1 MSDDLK
7 QRLRK
12 VEGGNHYGATVW
24 YKNPD
29 GPEAADRIEKLGELL
44 HYVTGVADTNISGRL
59 YAESRNEKLEAA
71 LQYVSDC
78 LYIDDYGDYG
88 LLSNFDA
95 EKVNTAL
102 KGEKD
107 D

>member
-1 MSDDLK
+1 MSDDLMK
-7 QRLRK
+7 RLR
-12 VEGGNHYGATVW
+12 VRAEFT
-24 YKNPD
+24 
-29 GPEAADRIEKLGELL
+29 GPYSALWDEAADRIEKLGELL